1 MVMDITDENVNG
13 YNVRAPHEVQV
24 RPSRRARPTGSSAA
38 SNGCRVSASLGNA
51 PTAGSPTCY
60 FPSRT
65 MPTESW
71 WKGTVIRIDAVED
84 TVYQYTNGFREFQ
97 PNSHTLITST
107 GRLEGELTR
116 RRLVESRED
125 AVETALE
132 IFATVDE
139 KGEGFWQRFSEFEA
153 LDELFNYPD
162 GETAQ
167 LVPNLSYAC
176 LRGLVVAQLLH
187 RPNFEALVD
196 EHRARLDQL
205 PTNPVVRSG
214 YESLVAALRGHWFH

>member
-1 MVMDITDENVNG
+1 M
-13 YNVRAPHEVQV
+13 
-24 RPSRRARPTGSSAA
+24 
-38 SNGCRVSASLGNA
+38 
-51 PTAGSPTCY
+51 
-60 FPSRT
+60 
-65 MPTESW
+65 
-71 WKGTVIRIDAVED
+71 
-84 TVYQYTNGFREFQ
+84 
-97 PNSHTLITST
+97 
-107 GRLEGELTR
+107 
-116 RRLVESRED
+116 ESREE

-139 KGEGFWQRFSEFEA
+139 KGEGFWQRYCEFEA

-176 LRGLVVAQLLH
+176 LRGLVVAKLLN

-196 EHRARLDQL
+196 EHRARLEQL
-205 PTNPVVRSG
+205 PTNPVVLSG

>member
-1 MVMDITDENVNG
+1 MDITSEHRTRFKSDLVDELTPL
-13 YNVRAPHEVQV
+13 VRERGFVWMPHLGQF
-24 RPSRRARPTGSSAA
+24 RKRTYRGF
-38 SNGCRVSASLGNA
+38 SNLLLSFSNYADGVMVEGHCGIRV
-51 PTAGSPTCY
+51 
-60 FPSRT
+60 
-65 MPTESW
+65 
-71 WKGTVIRIDAVED
+71 DAVED

-139 KGEGFWQRFSEFEA
+139 KGEGFGSDLVSLKRWMNSSIIRMVKLRSSCRTSPMLVFVAWLSPSFSIA
-153 LDELFNYPD
+153 RTLKLSWTN
-162 GETAQ
+162 TARV
-167 LVPNLSYAC
+167 LI
-176 LRGLVVAQLLH
+176 
-187 RPNFEALVD
+187 NF
-196 EHRARLDQL
+196 

-214 YESLVAALRGHWFH
+214 YESLVVALRGHWFH

>member
-1 MVMDITDENVNG
+1 MDITSEHRTRFKSDLVDELARL
-13 YNVRAPHEVQV
+13 VRERGFEWMPRLGQF
-24 RPSRRARPTGSSAA
+24 RKRTYRGF
-38 SNGCRVSASLGNA
+38 SNLLLSFSNYADGVMVEGHCG
-51 PTAGSPTCY
+51 
-60 FPSRT
+60 
-65 MPTESW
+65 
-71 WKGTVIRIDAVED
+71 IRIDAVED